1 VVWTQRR
8 QVSEDVG
15 DFRMSHSLGH
25 LFSANA
31 QNIVLVKL
39 SFSGATS
46 DSCMRGLGA
55 TEVQSIYS
63 GNS

>member
-1 VVWTQRR
+1 
-8 QVSEDVG
+8 VG

-39 SFSGATS
+39 S
-46 DSCMRGLGA
+46 
-55 TEVQSIYS
+55 
-63 GNS
+63 